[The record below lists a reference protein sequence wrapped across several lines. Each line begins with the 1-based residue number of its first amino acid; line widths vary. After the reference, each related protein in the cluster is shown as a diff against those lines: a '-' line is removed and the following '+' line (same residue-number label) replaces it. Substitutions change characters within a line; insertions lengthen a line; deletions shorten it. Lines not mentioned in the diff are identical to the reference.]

1 MTLHSKHNLLHI
13 NTLQTLARQV
23 KIIRRNNE
31 YHEKKNILNIGS
43 DADHLNGHIGT
54 EKHDLIGSHI
64 YRP

>member
-1 MTLHSKHNLLHI
+1 MTRHPKRNLLHI